1 MCIRDSCRSLRS
13 VRSGA
18 AATAIDARTGALWV
32 GGNAGEVQAW
42 RWPPPLVAPRGGA
55 PAPLAAEPASVAASA
70 AEPFVSFSD
79 ALPQAGVSAWR
90 PWGGVTAAGGSQP
103 PRGEDETPRAS
114 GKKVEE
120 FEAEAAVSDES

>member
-1 MCIRDSCRSLRS
+1 M
-13 VRSGA
+13 
-18 AATAIDARTGALWV
+18 

-55 PAPLAAEPASVAASA
+55 LVPLAAEPASVAASA

-79 ALPQAGVSAWR
+79 ALPQAGVSEWR

>member
-1 MCIRDSCRSLRS
+1 MRARL
-13 VRSGA
+13 GA
-18 AATAIDARTGALWV
+18 CAH
-32 GGNAGEVQAW
+32 
-42 RWPPPLVAPRGGA
+42 
-55 PAPLAAEPASVAASA
+55 VAASA

-120 FEAEAAVSDES
+120 FEAEAAEEHFERQRVEGGAF